1 MVKITI
7 KPWQEIV
14 IHEVIE
20 HTLAE
25 LVAMKATGARLG
37 APIDSLL
44 WTDGVVFMRTS
55 MPPTPDV
62 IREQLQ
68 GILHFSSV
76 EWASMPE
83 YKSFLATGE
92 VNIPVLDVTKTSAL
106 KDVVSELKKL
116 KKVQ

>member
-20 HTLAE
+20 HTVAE

-37 APIDSLL
+37 GPVEPLL

-55 MPPTPDV
+55 MPVAPDV

-76 EWASMPE
+76 EWALMPE
-83 YKSFLATGE
+83 YKSYLATGE
-92 VNIPVLDVTKTSAL
+92 VNIPVIDASKTIAL
-106 KDVVSELKKL
+106 KDMVSELKKL
-116 KKVQ
+116 KKIE